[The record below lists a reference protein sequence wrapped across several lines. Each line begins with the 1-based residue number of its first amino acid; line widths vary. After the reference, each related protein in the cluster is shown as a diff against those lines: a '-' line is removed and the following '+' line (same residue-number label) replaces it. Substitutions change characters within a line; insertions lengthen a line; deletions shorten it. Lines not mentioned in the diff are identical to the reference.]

1 MKISKTVLQAV
12 AVAVTV
18 TALATACTD
27 GTIGPNGE
35 KTSKTKTIDPCPA
48 CGMG

>member
-1 MKISKTVLQAV
+1 MKVSKSVLKAV

-18 TALATACTD
+18 TTLASACSD
-27 GTIGPNGE
+27 GLIKPGGE
-35 KTSKTKTIDPCPA
+35 KTSKTKTFDNCPA